1 VVVAAVGPLFGR
13 SAEIETMQQ
22 LLRRSAA
29 GSGAVAFV
37 EGEPGVG
44 KSRLLIEAMTIA
56 ETLGFQVYIGAAE
69 ELTLHRP
76 FGPLVDALELDR
88 GATDPFRRDIAQVLR
103 GGALHDDGSVLLSP
117 IPDFQFHVVEEVID
131 LVEGLT
137 RSGPVFLAID
147 DLQWADQ
154 ATLLTVLELGR
165 RFASVPLAVFGA
177 FRPASRRAD
186 LDRLISSLRA
196 ATHLTLAPLT
206 PSDVAQ
212 LVERMLAA
220 PPGPR
225 LLTEVAGGG
234 GNPLYVTELVQALID
249 EGHLDW
255 TRGSVEMRG
264 DELPR
269 TLRLT
274 ILRRLSFLSPR
285 SLELLNVASVL
296 GRTFALGDLSAV
308 LGRST
313 VQLLPELQEAVRA
326 GVLGDAGTRM
336 AFRHDL
342 LREVVYQELPLPVR
356 LQLHREVGKALAD
369 AGAPLDQVARHLG
382 MAAEPGDLEAVYW
395 LGRAAAEAGATAP
408 AIGVELLD
416 RALTLAP
423 QGPDATQLR
432 AERARLLVWAGRL
445 DEGADEAR
453 ALLDEGV
460 GDACS
465 LELRSGLALALL
477 LSGRLSEA
485 VGELELLTHSPEL
498 PADTR
503 AHLMAE
509 AALGRL
515 LTGDRAAAVRD
526 ASAALDASLAQS
538 DELTCSLSLST
549 LAWASQDEGRLDE
562 ATELATAGV
571 AHAEQA
577 GPDVVARYG
586 SYYFLGGVLTTAD
599 RYEEA
604 RNAFVTGRAAA
615 EAAGAITVVTIYHVG
630 IAMLAY
636 ATGDWDDAV
645 AELEAGIALAEE
657 LGSILGLTWHWSL
670 LAQIAVRRGQIDRAS
685 AMLDRA
691 QAEMVRVGPQVGVDW
706 MMWTRALTVEQKD
719 PARAYAL
726 LCNCWDLYAALGV
739 QQTVQTIGPDITRL
753 AVLHKDGVRAAVVA
767 ARAAEVAETL
777 GTTTAR
783 IAALRCRAWADGDLD
798 VALQACDVARLGPR
812 PIDVALTCE
821 EAGLRLR
828 DSNRKAEA
836 IPLLE
841 EALAVYEQLG
851 ATADIARTVAALNSV
866 GLRRRVRAEAR
877 PAYGWE
883 SLTRS
888 ERAVVEHVAKGL
900 TNRQIAL
907 QLSVSRRTVETH
919 LSHIFAKLG
928 FTSRVEL
935 ATAATRNT

>member
-1 VVVAAVGPLFGR
+1 VVVAAVGPMFGR
-13 SAEIETMQQ
+13 SAEIQAVRE
-22 LLRRSAA
+22 LLQRAA
-29 GSGAVAFV
+29 SGTGAVAFF
-37 EGEPGVG
+37 EGEAGIG
-44 KSRLLIEAMTIA
+44 KSRLLAEAMTLA
-56 ETLGFQVYIGAAE
+56 EDFEFQVYMGAAD

-76 FGPLVDALELDR
+76 FGPLIDALELDR
-88 GATDPFRRDIAQVLR
+88 DATDPFRRDIALVLR
-103 GGALHDDGSVLLSP
+103 GDAFHDDGSVLMSP
-117 IPDFQFHVVEEVID
+117 VPDFQFRVVEEVID

-137 RSGPVFLAID
+137 RAGPVLVAID
-147 DLQWADQ
+147 DLQWADP

-165 RFASVPLAVFGA
+165 RFTSVPLALLGV
-177 FRPASRRAD
+177 FRPAPRRAD
-186 LDRLISSLRA
+186 LDRVIASLRM
-196 ATHLTLAPLT
+196 ATHLTLGPI
-206 PSDVAQ
+206 PPDDVAQ

-225 LLTEVAGGG
+225 LLAEVAGGG
-234 GNPLYVTELVQALID
+234 GNPLYVTELVQALVD
-249 EGHLDW
+249 EGDLDW

-274 ILRRLSFLSPR
+274 ILRRLGFLPPR
-285 SLELLNVASVL
+285 TLELLQVASVL
-296 GRTFALGDLSAV
+296 GRTFALADLSAV
-308 LGRST
+308 LRRST
-313 VQLLPELQEAVRA
+313 VQLLPDLQEAVRA
-326 GVLGDAGTRM
+326 GVLGNAGARM

-356 LQLHREVGKALAD
+356 LQLHREAGAALAD

-382 MAAEPGDLEAVYW
+382 MAAEPGDREAVYW
-395 LGRAAAEAGATAP
+395 LARAAAEAGATAP
-408 AIGVELLD
+408 AVGVELLD
-416 RALTLAP
+416 RALALAP
-423 QGPDATQLR
+423 PAPDAQRLR
-432 AERARLLVWAGRL
+432 AERARLLVWAGQL
-445 DEGADEAR
+445 TEGAREAR

-460 GDACS
+460 EERAS
-465 LELRSGLALALL
+465 LDLRAGLALALM
-477 LSGRLSEA
+477 LSGRLSES
-485 VGELELLTHSPEL
+485 VGELEVLTQSPDL
-498 PADTR
+498 PAQKR
-503 AHLMAE
+503 AHFMAE

-515 LTGDRAAAVRD
+515 LTGDRAAAIAD
-526 ASAALDASLAQS
+526 ASAALDASLAQG

-549 LAWASQDEGRLDE
+549 LAWARQDEGNIGE
-562 ATELATAGV
+562 ATELARAAV

-586 SYYFLGGVLTTAD
+586 SYYFLGGVLTTGD

-604 RNAFVTGRAAA
+604 RDAFVTGRAAA

-657 LGSILGLTWHWSL
+657 LGSVLGLTWHWSL
-670 LAQIAVRRGQIDRAS
+670 LAQIAVHRGEVDRANE
-685 AMLDRA
+685 MLDRA

-706 MMWTRALTVEQKD
+706 MMWTRALTVEPSD

-726 LCNCWDLYAALGV
+726 LCNCWDLYATLGV
-739 QQTVQTIGPDITRL
+739 LQTVQTIGPDIARL
-753 AVLHKDGVRAAVVA
+753 AVLHKDEQRAAAVA
-767 ARAAEVAETL
+767 TRAQEVADML

-783 IAALRCRAWADGDLD
+783 IAALRCRAWVEGDLE
-798 VALQACDVARLGPR
+798 VALQACEAARAGPR
-812 PIDVALTCE
+812 MIDVALTCE
-821 EAGLRLR
+821 EAGLRFR
-828 DSNRKAEA
+828 DTSRKADA

-841 EALAVYEQLG
+841 EALTAYEQLG
-851 ATADIARTVAALNSV
+851 AAADIARVVAALNSV
-866 GLRRRVRAEAR
+866 GLRRRVRAAAR
-877 PAYGWE
+877 PTYGWE

-888 ERAVVEHVAKGL
+888 ERTVVEHVARGL

-919 LSHIFAKLG
+919 LSHVFMKLG
-928 FTSRVEL
+928 ITSRVEL